1 MFLVLPFLQ
10 KLVNE
15 KITTDSLNITVYVS
29 LLETIVILIKEFK
42 KENLQVEIYVT
53 KIIKILTN
61 YKKNLISQDEME
73 KLLDNLI
80 RFHYIE
86 IVKIFLENINVPRK
100 ILENHLLLTTWDE
113 FKGIKIFY
121 YNLIKFYYFTIISSS
136 RKGVGSKYLKH

>member
-1 MFLVLPFLQ
+1 M
-10 KLVNE
+10 
-15 KITTDSLNITVYVS
+15 
-29 LLETIVILIKEFK
+29 ILIKEFK

-61 YKKNLISQDEME
+61 HKKNLISQDEME

-80 RFHYIE
+80 RFHNIE